1 MNFICSEHRGP
12 KVPNVLASR
21 WLVAYSHMRT
31 TTYKSHDGLAAA
43 VILAAQGLK
52 VTQGIESRS
61 LMVSSQCIES
71 RSLKV
76 SSQEN
81 SRSQGRS
88 RSRNASRRRRA
99 RFRWRRIPLI
109 VLRSWP
115 RNRKIMATTAAS
127 EGPKGVITSTLRRA
141 HHPLNAPRPGPEAWR
156 PGPQAGR
163 TLWVMHPAGW

>member
-1 MNFICSEHRGP
+1 MYLHRDGWWHIRICARQRTKATMVWPQRSFLQLKG
-12 KVPNVLASR
+12 SR
-21 WLVAYSHMRT
+21 S
-31 TTYKSHDGLAAA
+31 
-43 VILAAQGLK
+43 LK
-52 VTQGIESRS
+52 VSNQGHSWYRVNASSQGHSRYRVKDRIAYRVGHSKSQGIESRS
-61 LMVSSQCIES
+61 LKVSSQGIES

-115 RNRKIMATTAAS
+115 RNRSRMATTAAS
-127 EGPKGVITSTLRRA
+127 
-141 HHPLNAPRPGPEAWR
+141 
-156 PGPQAGR
+156 
-163 TLWVMHPAGW
+163 